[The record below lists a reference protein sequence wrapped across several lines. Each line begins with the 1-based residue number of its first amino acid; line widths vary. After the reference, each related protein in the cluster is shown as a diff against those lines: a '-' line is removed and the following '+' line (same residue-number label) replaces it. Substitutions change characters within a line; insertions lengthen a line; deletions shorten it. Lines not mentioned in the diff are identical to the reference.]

1 MCSQHGVKRSNI
13 PRFNAFGECM
23 KYRIR
28 YMWIQ
33 IDFIVQTESEVFW
46 GYYEVGQVGD
56 ETLTYPFKMGSLNL
70 VLTNN
75 P

>member
-1 MCSQHGVKRSNI
+1 MCSQHCVKRSNI
-13 PRFNAFGECM
+13 PRFNAFGEYI

-28 YMWIQ
+28 YVWIQ

-46 GYYEVGQVGD
+46 GYYEAGQCRG
-56 ETLTYPFKMGSLNL
+56 ETLTYPFKMRSINL
-70 VLTNN
+70 VLWNN